1 MFCKDRNLVKFTQ
14 AFFIGLFELRQFC
27 GAVKSHDS
35 SNQLNQVD
43 WSKKVIQGSDNASR
57 REAAWSVRGGRAN
70 GWRKFLFDQNGDQL
84 MSGCLNLE
92 ALQALVRLARPA
104 RKIYRDQTNMTG
116 PMLLQ

>member
-1 MFCKDRNLVKFTQ
+1 MEPSSPTTVQTNST
-14 AFFIGLFELRQFC
+14 
-27 GAVKSHDS
+27 KSA
-35 SNQLNQVD
+35 D

-92 ALQALVRLARPA
+92 ALQALVRPA
-104 RKIYRDQTNMTG
+104 RAENLSGPNKHDGTNTTIICS
-116 PMLLQ
+116 L